1 MYNRALD
8 KIAAAVLAYRAGN
21 PDKATALFVSACSDI
36 SVSAA
41 MNAIERTNAKA
52 FKAKANT
59 RLRAMDDAEDQ
70 EEEQEEEDEEEA
82 AVARRIRSRRLRR
95 AAMSDDSAGIPMD
108 QVGDD
113 FRIEP
118 EVEEADMDMMDEDGG
133 ELDMEADSED
143 YTVDVKDVPV
153 LDTNARMKRAMAN
166 MRVAAAAKK
175 KPAKKKPVMK
185 RK

>member
-1 MYNRALD
+1 
-8 KIAAAVLAYRAGN
+8 
-21 PDKATALFVSACSDI
+21 
-36 SVSAA
+36 
-41 MNAIERTNAKA
+41 
-52 FKAKANT
+52 
-59 RLRAMDDAEDQ
+59 
-70 EEEQEEEDEEEA
+70 
-82 AVARRIRSRRLRR
+82 
-95 AAMSDDSAGIPMD
+95 MSDDSAGIPMD